1 MKCPLESSSAQPE
14 ELVLWAQQELSPLRL
29 LSLVCGPE
37 AGDFL
42 VLSKC
47 FLKERE

>member
-1 MKCPLESSSAQPE
+1 MGLAGAVTS
-14 ELVLWAQQELSPLRL
+14 VRL
-29 LSLVCGPE
+29 LSLACGTQ